1 MSADAVDMSWGCGW
15 AFSTAEIT
23 LNRVEQVVPQQLA
36 LGQDEVIPIR
46 AGESVA
52 WTIARQTQ

>member
-1 MSADAVDMSWGCGW
+1 LPRN
-15 AFSTAEIT
+15 TAEIT
-23 LNRVEQVVPQQLA
+23 LNRVEQVVPKQLA